1 MIDLMLA
8 IQSLRPNAELVIRG
22 TEIEWLDT
30 TQTQPTDA
38 EIQAEIIRLQD
49 IYDSQAYA
57 RARKIKY
64 DALNQDELRF
74 DDLMNGTTTWQDAIL
89 AIKAEIP
96 KPQENN

>member
-1 MIDLMLA
+1 MIGIAEALM
-8 IQSLRPNAELVIRG
+8 SLRPNAEWVLRDDAL
-22 TEIEWLDT
+22 EWLDT
-30 TQTQPTDA
+30 EQTQPT
-38 EIQAEIIRLQD
+38 QAEIDTEVTRLQD

>member
-1 MIDLMLA
+1 MNHTAIYNTHSNVVSIDDKEGA
-8 IQSLRPNAELVIRG
+8 FDAQGNTVV
-22 TEIEWLDT
+22 LDEALIT
-30 TQTQPTDA
+30 A
-38 EIQAEIIRLQD
+38 EITRLQD

-57 RARKIKY
+57 RARKVKY

-74 DDLMNGTTTWQDAIL
+74 DDLINGTTTWQDAIL

>member
-1 MIDLMLA
+1 MIDKNTA
-8 IQSLRPNAELVIRG
+8 IRNTHPVVVTIRG
-22 TEIEWLDT
+22 EEAFDGNNQSIALDET
-30 TQTQPTDA
+30 L
-38 EIQAEIIRLQD
+38 IQAEVTRLQD